1 MTAST
6 VSPGSPASPGAPR
19 ALAGPRIGPG
29 AWLAFG
35 LILAFL
41 LLFLVVPVGTVI
53 YTAFVNET
61 GALTVGHFAN
71 FFGQLVFRESFFNSL
86 GVALASTL
94 FASIIAVPLAY
105 LTVRFEFRGAVL
117 IQTLGVLP
125 LIMPPFV
132 GAVALQLIFGRSGS
146 VNLLLDDWLGF
157 TIPIMDGLVGVT
169 FVESIHYFPFILLNL
184 VAAMR
189 NIDGAM
195 EESALNLGARGW
207 RLFRRV
213 IFPLAMPGYL
223 AGAALVFVKVFD
235 DLGTPL
241 VMGVTNMLAPQAYLR
256 ITSVGVDDPLGYVI
270 SVIMIGF
277 SILAL
282 WLAARV
288 MKGRDYATL
297 QKGGGALQK
306 RRLSAW
312 ESVLAYGWIALV
324 LAVTLAPHVGILLM
338 SFAKVWSFS
347 VLPDAYTLAHY
358 ATVFS
363 DASGMIGNTLLYC
376 VLAAGLDVVL
386 GTAIAYLI
394 LRTRLPARQWLD
406 YLASIALAIPGLV
419 LAIGYL
425 RLFKGV
431 HVPFTD
437 KLVIHSWVLIM
448 LAYAVR
454 RLPYALR
461 SCMAALQQVHVSLEE
476 AAQSLGASRLSSI
489 RRVVVPLMAGGIL
502 AGFVTSFITAAVELS
517 ATLLLVSTESQ
528 APMSL
533 GIYLYMQSIA
543 GRGPGAALGVLA
555 VVVVG
560 LGTYFSHRFV
570 ERSRVTTSTSIK
582 AGA

>member
-1 MTAST
+1 MSAVYSEPGTAGPSA
-6 VSPGSPASPGAPR
+6 GRLRWLR
-19 ALAGPRIGPG
+19 ALTGVGP
-29 AWLAFG
+29 WVAFG
-35 LILAFL
+35 LILIFLVLFL
-41 LLFLVVPVGTVI
+41 LLPVGLVV
-53 YTAFVNET
+53 YTAFINET
-61 GALTVGHFAN
+61 GALTLGHFAN
-71 FFGQLVFRESFFNSL
+71 FFEQSVFRESFFNSL
-86 GVALASTL
+86 IVSLASVF
-94 FASIIAVPLAY
+94 FASLIAVPLAY
-105 LTVRFEFRGAVL
+105 LTVRFEFRGALL

-132 GAVALQLIFGRSGS
+132 GAVALQLIFGRNGS
-146 VNLLLDDWLGF
+146 VNLLLNEYFGF

-184 VAAMR
+184 VASMR

-256 ITSVGVDDPLGYVI
+256 ITSVGIDDPLGYVI
-270 SVIMIGF
+270 SVIMIAF

-297 QKGGGALQK
+297 QKGGSSLQ
-306 RRLSAW
+306 RRQLGAW
-312 ESVLAYGWIALV
+312 ESVLAYGWIGLI
-324 LAVTLAPHVGILLM
+324 LLVTLAPHIGILLM
-338 SFAKVWSFS
+338 SFSKVWSFS
-347 VLPDAYTLAHY
+347 VLPDAYTLEHY
-358 ATVFS
+358 ATVFT
-363 DASGMIGNTLLYC
+363 DAGGMIGNTLMYC
-376 VLAAGLDVVL
+376 FIAAGLDVVI

-394 LRTRLPARQWLD
+394 LRTQLPARRWLD
-406 YLASIALAIPGLV
+406 YLASAALAIPGLV

-431 HVPFTD
+431 NLPFTD
-437 KLVIHSWVLIM
+437 TPMVTTWVLIM

-476 AAQSLGASRLSSI
+476 AAQSLGASRLSTI
-489 RRVVVPLMAGGIL
+489 RRVMVPLMMGGIL

-517 ATLLLVSTESQ
+517 ATILLASAQSQ
-528 APMSL
+528 APMSY
-533 GIYLYMQSIA
+533 GIYLYMQSIS

-570 ERSRVTTSTSIK
+570 ERSRTTVQAK
-582 AGA
+582 QG

>member
-1 MTAST
+1 MQAAALR
-6 VSPGSPASPGAPR
+6 PGN
-19 ALAGPRIGPG
+19 AGPGP
-29 AWLAFG
+29 WIAFG

-41 LLFLVVPVGTVI
+41 LVFLILPVGTVI
-53 YTAFVNET
+53 YTAFVDE
-61 GALTVGHFAN
+61 GGVLTMGHFAN
-71 FFGQLVFRESFFNSL
+71 FFAQGVFRESFFNSL
-86 GVALASTL
+86 VVSLASVF
-94 FASIIAVPLAY
+94 FASLIAVPLAY
-105 LTVRFEFRGAVL
+105 LTVRFEFRGALL

-146 VNLLLDDWLGF
+146 VNLLLSDWFGF

-207 RLFRRV
+207 RLFLRV

-256 ITSVGVDDPLGYVI
+256 ITSAGIDDPLGYVI
-270 SVIMIGF
+270 SVIMIAF

-288 MKGRDYATL
+288 MKGKDYATL
-297 QKGGGALQK
+297 QKGGSALQK

-312 ESVLAYGWIALV
+312 ESALAYGWIGFV
-324 LAVTLAPHVGILLM
+324 LLVTLAPHIGILLM
-338 SFAKVWSFS
+338 SFSKVWSFS
-347 VLPDAYTLAHY
+347 VLPDAYTLEHY
-358 ATVFS
+358 ATVFTDS
-363 DASGMIGNTLLYC
+363 RQMIGNTLLYC
-376 VLAAGLDVVL
+376 LLAAGLDVVI

-394 LRTRLPARQWLD
+394 LRTQLPARRWLD
-406 YLASIALAIPGLV
+406 YMASAALAIPGLV

-425 RLFKGV
+425 RMFKGV
-431 HVPFTD
+431 QLPFTD
-437 KLVIHSWVLIM
+437 TPLVSTWVLIM

-476 AAQSLGASRLSSI
+476 AAQSLGASRLSTI
-489 RRVVVPLMAGGIL
+489 RRVMVPLMAGGIL

-517 ATLLLVSTESQ
+517 ATLLLASSESQ
-528 APMSL
+528 APMSY
-533 GIYLYMQSIA
+533 GIYLYMQSIS

-570 ERSRVTTSTSIK
+570 ERSRATVQAK
-582 AGA
+582 EEG

>member
-1 MTAST
+1 MAG
-6 VSPGSPASPGAPR
+6 GSAAPPRLWR
-19 ALAGPRIGPG
+19 AFTGVGPWI
-29 AWLAFG
+29 AFG

-41 LLFLVVPVGTVI
+41 ALFLLIPVGMVI
-53 YTAFVNET
+53 YTAFINEA
-61 GALTVGHFAN
+61 GGLTFGHFGN
-71 FFGQLVFRESFFNSL
+71 FFAQTVFRESFFNSL
-86 GVALASTL
+86 IVSLASVF
-94 FASIIAVPLAY
+94 FASLIAVPLAY
-105 LTVRFEFRGAVL
+105 LTVRFEFRGALL

-132 GAVALQLIFGRSGS
+132 GAVAMQLIFGRNGS
-146 VNLLLDDWLGF
+146 VNLLLNDWFGF
-157 TIPIMDGLVGVT
+157 TVPIMDGLIGVT

-184 VAAMR
+184 VASMR

-195 EESALNLGARGW
+195 EESALNLGAGGW

-223 AGAALVFVKVFD
+223 AGATLVFVKVFD

-256 ITSVGVDDPLGYVI
+256 ITSVGIDDPQGYVI
-270 SVIMIGF
+270 SVIMIAF

-282 WLAARV
+282 GLAARV
-288 MKGRDYATL
+288 MKGRDYSTL
-297 QKGGGALQK
+297 QKGGNSLQR
-306 RRLSAW
+306 RRLSGW
-312 ESVLAYGWIALV
+312 ESVLAYGWIILV
-324 LAVTLAPHVGILLM
+324 LLITLAPHFGILLM

-347 VLPDAYTLAHY
+347 VLPDAYTLEHY
-358 ATVFS
+358 ATVFT
-363 DASGMIGNTLLYC
+363 DARGMMANTLLYC
-376 VLAAGLDVVL
+376 LLAAGLDVVI

-394 LRTRLPARQWLD
+394 LRTNLPGRRWLD
-406 YLASIALAIPGLV
+406 YMASAALAIPGLV

-431 HVPFTD
+431 NLPFTD
-437 KLVIHSWVLIM
+437 TPVVSTWVLIM

-476 AAQSLGASRLSSI
+476 AAQSLGATRMSTI
-489 RRVVVPLMAGGIL
+489 RRVMVPLMVGGML

-517 ATLLLVSTESQ
+517 ATILLASAQSQ
-528 APMSL
+528 APMSY

-543 GRGPGAALGVLA
+543 GRGPGAALAVLA
-555 VVVVG
+555 VVVVAV
-560 LGTYFSHRFV
+560 GTYLSHRFV
-570 ERSRVTTSTSIK
+570 ERSRATVAT
-582 AGA
+582 ARV